1 MSGKKGKSNGVQVFI
16 HKNSPGSELQGEV
29 DKGRG
34 RRRRRK
40 REKERREKDCHE
52 WLEPGV
58 AGHLLL
64 SQEPLVKTQ
73 EDISSITVSFP
84 VSCGLD

>member
-1 MSGKKGKSNGVQVFI
+1 MSVGKGKSNGVQVFI

-29 DKGRG
+29 DKGR
-34 RRRRRK
+34 RK
-40 REKERREKDCHE
+40 RRMKRGKRGR
-52 WLEPGV
+52 LEPGV

-64 SQEPLVKTQ
+64 GQEPLVKTQ

-84 VSCGLD
+84 VSCSLD

>member
-1 MSGKKGKSNGVQVFI
+1 MRKEEEKK
-16 HKNSPGSELQGEV
+16 
-29 DKGRG
+29 R
-34 RRRRRK
+34 
-40 REKERREKDCHE
+40 ERREKGCHE